1 MTPTLLRERPF
12 SHPILSCIL
21 IAGMSTQQ
29 ATVPRGVTSRI
40 GATHRRLEPLL
51 EARYTSRELPLSQMS
66 DILRV
71 EGQLGIPRQSLVEV
85 TVTKHCN
92 QIAA

>member
-1 MTPTLLRERPF
+1 
-12 SHPILSCIL
+12 
-21 IAGMSTQQ
+21 MSTQQ
-29 ATVPRGVTSRI
+29 EAISRNVTSRI
-40 GATHRRLEPLL
+40 AANHQSLEPLL
-51 EARYTSRELPLSQMS
+51 EARYTSSELPLSQMS

-71 EGQLGIPRQSLVEV
+71 EGQLGIPRQRLVEV